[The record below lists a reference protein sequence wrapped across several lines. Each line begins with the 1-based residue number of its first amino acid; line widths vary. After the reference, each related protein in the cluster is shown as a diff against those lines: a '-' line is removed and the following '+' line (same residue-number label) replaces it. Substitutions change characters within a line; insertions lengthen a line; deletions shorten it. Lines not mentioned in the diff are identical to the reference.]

1 MRVTMHK
8 NYEKSLKTKV
18 ASNASWY
25 QLAIFDS
32 DLQKLNSK
40 CLLGKSQTLSDLHRS
55 GASCAFLRN
64 ASGTCQCTLYLK
76 NQDAFGTSVNST
88 ILLFVIEWT
97 RCVLD
102 TRNGKDDAV
111 MEQLYLMPGEERYTK
126 FRDEDGVPKIRY
138 TYCSLHGK
146 LFNCTCRTKDE
157 AQRLCEDWLVTQD
170 RCYIN

>member
-1 MRVTMHK
+1 M
-8 NYEKSLKTKV
+8 L
-18 ASNASWY
+18 
-25 QLAIFDS
+25 
-32 DLQKLNSK
+32 
-40 CLLGKSQTLSDLHRS
+40 
-55 GASCAFLRN
+55 
-64 ASGTCQCTLYLK
+64 
-76 NQDAFGTSVNST
+76 FGTSVNST
-88 ILLFVIEWT
+88 ILLFVIEWM

-146 LFNCTCRTKDE
+146 LFNCTCRTKEE